1 MIGSINSH
9 LFYSTGCSR
18 SGAGLRLKTVLHAVT
33 LLFLFVANTCQAH
46 AQSQANENGIQ
57 VTAKAD
63 RVEVQIADPFQF
75 TIQIAVPQ
83 ETQINFPKFPE
94 TLGPFDVLE
103 TIDRFDVPNHLNS
116 STRTW
121 TKELT
126 LETIETGRL
135 QIPSVEISVLQP
147 SGSNRILR
155 TEPVEIAVASV
166 VENSADL
173 SKFQDIAGLHDVQP
187 PAGKSSAWVWWL
199 AGSAVTVAFVGFV
212 AGGVFLFTRAERHE
226 SPESWAIRELT
237 ALGDEDCLQSDS
249 ILRAF
254 IAERFGIPA
263 GSYPVDLI
271 VQTLRKRGVAEE
283 CLARVSEFMG
293 KTERLK
299 FGSLQNQPLDTTT
312 LVAST
317 GEVIRQLNQTQERD

>member
-1 MIGSINSH
+1 MIPSINSR
-9 LFYSTGCSR
+9 LFPSTGFSR
-18 SGAGLRLKTVLHAVT
+18 SGAGLRLKVVLHTVVF
-33 LLFLFVANTCQAH
+33 LFLFVANNCQTY
-46 AQSQANENGIQ
+46 AQSQTNENGIQ
-57 VTAKAD
+57 VTATTD
-63 RVEVQIADPFQF
+63 RIEVQIADPFQLA
-75 TIQIAVPQ
+75 IQVTAPQ
-83 ETQINFPKFPE
+83 ETQVNFPKFPE
-94 TLGPFDVLE
+94 TLGPFEILE
-103 TIDRFDVPNHLNS
+103 AIGRFDTPSQLDS
-116 STRTW
+116 SNRTW

-147 SGSNRILR
+147 GGSPRILR
-155 TEPVEIAVASV
+155 TEPIEIVVASV

-199 AGSAVTVAFVGFV
+199 AGSAAAV
-212 AGGVFLFTRAERHE
+212 AGGVLLFTRAERHE

-263 GSYPVDLI
+263 ESYPANVI
-271 VQTLRKRGVAEE
+271 VRTLRKRGVAEE
-283 CLARVSEFMG
+283 CLTRVRELME

-299 FGSLQNQPLDTTT
+299 FGGLQNHPIETTT

-317 GEVIRQLNQTQERD
+317 GELIQQLNHSQERD